1 MKWICHRVN
10 TKEDLEMVPAE
21 YGVELDIRDHWD
33 GRIYIQHHPFQK
45 GEDFEEYLKVYRHGI
60 MIVNVKSERIELKAR
75 ELLEQYQIE
84 DYFFLDSSFPMIRLL
99 ADLGEKRMALRYSE
113 WEGMDTI
120 RRMAGQVNWIW
131 VDCFT
136 KLPLTKADYLEM
148 KQLGYQVC
156 LVSPELQ
163 GQEEKIELYR
173 RQIEEEGIELD
184 AVCSKIYNI
193 ERWYKR

>member
-1 MKWICHRVN
+1 MRWICHRVN
-10 TKEDLEMVPAE
+10 TKEELEMVPAE

-75 ELLEQYQIE
+75 ELLERYQIE

-99 ADLGEKRMALRYSE
+99 AELGEKRMALRYSE

-193 ERWYKR
+193 ERWCKK